1 MVSKSACSYVL
12 CDTFHLYAI
21 HYVYCRSSSVW
32 SLESGDKIMLE
43 LFTNIM
49 TNYALYINDFIG
61 LDYVVGFGI
70 VVVALAFVY
79 RLGHTKTF

>member
-1 MVSKSACSYVL
+1 
-12 CDTFHLYAI
+12 
-21 HYVYCRSSSVW
+21 
-32 SLESGDKIMLE
+32 MLE

-49 TNYALYINDFIG
+49 TNYALFINDFIG
-61 LDYVVGFGI
+61 LDYVVGFGV